1 MDDDVKAKL
10 ASVYPPRRASGGS
23 ASARWMVK
31 SVSLRRVVTVATVLG
46 VLVPIALLVRTLLLG
61 RLFGS
66 TLELLLYPGSIFLFD
81 ESRHPPLYGLATFG
95 LSLMAT
101 IALYALAAMIL
112 FGIFR
117 GIVGAWRIARRR

>member
-1 MDDDVKAKL
+1 
-10 ASVYPPRRASGGS
+10 
-23 ASARWMVK
+23 MVK
-31 SVSLRRVVTVATVLG
+31 RVSLRRVVAVAAALG

-81 ESRHPPLYGLATFG
+81 ESRHSSLYGFTTFG

-101 IALYALAAMIL
+101 VALYAFAAMIL
-112 FGIFR
+112 FGILR
-117 GIVGAWRIARRR
+117 GIIGAWRFVRRR

>member
-1 MDDDVKAKL
+1 
-10 ASVYPPRRASGGS
+10 
-23 ASARWMVK
+23 MVK
-31 SVSLRRVVTVATVLG
+31 RISLRRVVAVATVLG

-66 TLELLLYPGSIFLFD
+66 TLELLLYPGFIFLFG
-81 ESRHPPLYGLATFG
+81 ESRHSSLYGLTAFA

-101 IALYALAAMIL
+101 IALYAFAAMIL

-117 GIVGAWRIARRR
+117 GIVGAWRIVWRR

>member
-1 MDDDVKAKL
+1 MLKH
-10 ASVYPPRRASGGS
+10 
-23 ASARWMVK
+23 
-31 SVSLRRVVTVATVLG
+31 VSLRRVVAVPSVLG

-81 ESRHPPLYGLATFG
+81 ASRHSSLYGLTTFG
-95 LSLMAT
+95 VSLMAT
-101 IALYALAAMIL
+101 VALYALAAMIL

-117 GIVGAWRIARRR
+117 GIVGA

>member
-1 MDDDVKAKL
+1 
-10 ASVYPPRRASGGS
+10 
-23 ASARWMVK
+23 MVK
-31 SVSLRRVVTVATVLG
+31 RISLRRVVGVATVLG
-46 VLVPIALLVRTLLLG
+46 VLVPITLLVRTLLLG

-81 ESRHPPLYGLATFG
+81 ASRHSSLYGLMSFG

-101 IALYALAAMIL
+101 VALYAFAAMML

-117 GIVGAWRIARRR
+117 GIVVAWRVLWRR

>member
-1 MDDDVKAKL
+1 
-10 ASVYPPRRASGGS
+10 
-23 ASARWMVK
+23 MVK
-31 SVSLRRVVTVATVLG
+31 RVSLRRVVAVATVLG

-66 TLELLLYPGSIFLFD
+66 TLELLLYLGSVFLFD
-81 ESRHPPLYGLATFG
+81 GSRHSSLYGLTTFG

-101 IALYALAAMIL
+101 VALYAFAAMIL

-117 GIVGAWRIARRR
+117 GIVGAWRFVRRR

>member
-1 MDDDVKAKL
+1 
-10 ASVYPPRRASGGS
+10 
-23 ASARWMVK
+23 MVK
-31 SVSLRRVVTVATVLG
+31 RVSLRRVVAVATVLG
-46 VLVPIALLVRTLLLG
+46 ILVPIALLVRTLLLG

-81 ESRHPPLYGLATFG
+81 ASRHSSLCGLTAFG

-101 IALYALAAMIL
+101 VALYAFAAMIL

-117 GIVGAWRIARRR
+117 GIVGAWRFVRRR